1 MARTKFDGVVEAV
14 HYKPNG
20 DVDWVRAFER
30 RGPTFTDYILIDR
43 QSLIERLKS
52 GKKFMV
58 GKRVRFK
65 ASTFDVTSPVRLIQ
79 KDGKEILVAG
89 DERTDSDYLSGVPL
103 I

>member
-1 MARTKFDGVVEAV
+1 MAKAKFDGVVEAV

-20 DVDWVRAFER
+20 EVDWVRAFER
-30 RGPTFTDYILIDR
+30 RGPTFTDHILIDR

-58 GKRVRFK
+58 GKRIRFK
-65 ASTFDVTSPVRLIQ
+65 ASTFEVTSPVRVLNRAG
-79 KDGKEILVAG
+79 KDILVSGG
-89 DERTDSDYLSGVPL
+89 DRAEGDHLDSVPL

>member
-1 MARTKFDGVVEAV
+1 MARTKFDGVIEAV

-43 QSLIERLKS
+43 QSLIERLKA

-65 ASTFDVTSPVRLIQ
+65 ASTFDVTTSVRLIQ
-79 KDGKEILVAG
+79 KDGKEFIVAG
-89 DERTDSDYLSGVPL
+89 DEHADSDRLSGVPL